1 MAKTP
6 VRKLIEKGIEAGAD
20 LIPDALEVPLRKA
33 LNMTVKPKAK
43 PKVKPKAAAPKPL
56 AVKPKPKAAKPTA
69 KTKPLAVK
77 TEAPPTARR
86 TMTQTP
92 NLRNMDT
99 PTAIE
104 VAKTEPHLIQDASGQ
119 YVGAPRG
126 MMTADDIAAMRA
138 SFDADVAQ
146 GAEGADWYTRAR
158 ASNVDLAG
166 PDPARQRLLAQEQAL
181 WSAQANPDTNLN
193 FAMQGHNAYEMG
205 VPLDK
210 ARTGQQ
216 ARTYN
221 TARDAGVDIPLGKK
235 TGIYGMHLDPTSPY
249 ATTGT
254 NDIWHARGFGYKD
267 NDGSTF
273 SRALSDQEHR
283 FLDYETMLAVERA
296 NANKLAGRDDWLAH
310 EIQAAPWVAGKGRGL
325 AQNIAGKGN
334 EVSPAQLDEG
344 LRRAGMTYPDY
355 LDKYTANAT
364 YEQVPYSTS
373 GHLEG
378 IGAGDEAIRKEY
390 SEQPG
395 LSWTGNSDRDMLY
408 DALGAYQSPTIS
420 ATGVYTPPGG
430 SLETNVAFNAQPLV
444 GLTEG
449 GVDPASRGML
459 DFAETLRGYLGA
471 QGASAWHMP
480 LTNVPAGQQG
490 SVFIPAEG
498 PVPAEKL
505 VELGNLGGKYGIPDF
520 VDTGKGVS
528 MTNFYPGPPSGAA
541 TGRNLKGELGRGI
554 QDIMPSNPARVKI
567 DSSYIPLL
575 EAGSDAGQGVAGS
588 GYATDK
594 LLSMADRYPLAA
606 KKLES
611 GNIQARAVRQADLD
625 EDYAARGFGA
635 TREDIQTARRIFSE
649 RGFEGLREARR
660 QGVALPGI
668 AALLSLYGL
677 EGGEEADGADG
688 F

>member
-1 MAKTP
+1 
-6 VRKLIEKGIEAGAD
+6 
-20 LIPDALEVPLRKA
+20 
-33 LNMTVKPKAK
+33 
-43 PKVKPKAAAPKPL
+43 
-56 AVKPKPKAAKPTA
+56 
-69 KTKPLAVK
+69 
-77 TEAPPTARR
+77 
-86 TMTQTP
+86 
-92 NLRNMDT
+92 
-99 PTAIE
+99 
-104 VAKTEPHLIQDASGQ
+104 
-119 YVGAPRG
+119 
-126 MMTADDIAAMRA
+126 
-138 SFDADVAQ
+138 
-146 GAEGADWYTRAR
+146 
-158 ASNVDLAG
+158 
-166 PDPARQRLLAQEQAL
+166 
-181 WSAQANPDTNLN
+181 
-193 FAMQGHNAYEMG
+193 MG
-205 VPLDK
+205 TPLDK
-210 ARTGQQ
+210 VRTGQQ

-221 TARDAGVDIPLGKK
+221 AARDAGVDIPLGKK

-267 NDGSTF
+267 NDGGVF

-296 NANKLAGRDDWLAH
+296 NAAKLAGRDDWLAH

-325 AQNIAGKGN
+325 AQNMAGAGN
-334 EVSPAQLDEG
+334 EVSPAQLEEG

-420 ATGVYTPPGG
+420 ATGVYTPPGK

-471 QGASAWHMP
+471 QGASAWHKA

-490 SVFIPAEG
+490 SVLIPAEG
-498 PVPAEKL
+498 PVPAETL
-505 VELGNLGGKYGIPDF
+505 VQLGKLGGKYGLPDF
-520 VDTGKGVS
+520 VDTGKGVT
-528 MTNFYPGPPSGAA
+528 MTNFDPEVGPPSGAA
-541 TGRNLKGELGRGI
+541 TGRNLKGDLGGGI
-554 QDIMPSNPARVKI
+554 QDIMSSDPLRVKV

-594 LLSMADRYPLAA
+594 LLSMADKYPLAA

-611 GNIQARAVRQADLD
+611 GNIQARATRQADID

-677 EGGEEADGADG
+677 EGGEEADAAGG